1 MSDLEGLKPGRLR
14 RDYLDDMTVVVVR
27 LHTSVPLC
35 VCACVSV
42 CLRLCICVCVV
53 NCMRDER
60 SCCVYMCLCGEIN
73 RPTRKKQLQS

>member
-53 NCMRDER
+53 KLIGLHARSNCSLSYER
-60 SCCVYMCLCGEIN
+60 
-73 RPTRKKQLQS
+73 